1 MSCIEEF
8 NQIREGAKQQRA
20 ELIGSTLQAHALPVA
35 IVVALSFALLQFAS
49 DPAPSPPLEGTT
61 SQVAAQLG

>member
-8 NQIREGAKQQRA
+8 NRVKEGAKQQRA

-35 IVVALSFALLQFAS
+35 IVVALSFALWHFAS
-49 DPAPSPPLEGTT
+49 EPTHKPPLREVT
-61 SQVAAQLG
+61 AQLG